1 MCPPSPPTHKYRC
14 GERRG
19 RAQSP
24 NTPGQTPVQ
33 IGGFHCT
40 AQRHFNFENPWSTGG
55 QEPVWS
61 GLFHSFEKGRLVG
74 FLPASLEQS
83 LRHWLFKSIN
93 QRKLGGGS
101 CPWSRLCTF
110 LKKRERGRGGR
121 ALTRHYLLLLNV
133 SIVLDCVSCFRCSF
147 ASFCS
152 RII

>member
-1 MCPPSPPTHKYRC
+1 MTEDSTSALSDSQVVGVVYSMYTT
-14 GERRG
+14 RG

-24 NTPGQTPVQ
+24 KTPVQTPVQ

-83 LRHWLFKSIN
+83 
-93 QRKLGGGS
+93 
-101 CPWSRLCTF
+101 
-110 LKKRERGRGGR
+110 
-121 ALTRHYLLLLNV
+121 
-133 SIVLDCVSCFRCSF
+133 
-147 ASFCS
+147 
-152 RII
+152 

>member
-1 MCPPSPPTHKYRC
+1 M
-14 GERRG
+14 ERPRG

-24 NTPGQTPVQ
+24 KTPVQTPVQ

-93 QRKLGGGS
+93 QRKLGGGEVVHGVA
-101 CPWSRLCTF
+101 F
-110 LKKRERGRGGR
+110 
-121 ALTRHYLLLLNV
+121 
-133 SIVLDCVSCFRCSF
+133 VLF
-147 ASFCS
+147 
-152 RII
+152 